1 MSVEWDAFAQ
11 GLVDALPRLP
21 AGGLLVIAEP
31 EDPER
36 SQYGRYTQFAQGADA
51 LDAYVVVNS
60 FLEEPARAS
69 EDGERIIAAAGWRP
83 PEPSAGHE
91 NWWTRLAWPATT
103 EQYRTVAGMVVTA
116 LRDGYGIPDPGV
128 MRYKAWNENTGADI
142 ELPLLGL
149 AAE

>member
-1 MSVEWDAFAQ
+1 MDWEAFAQ
-11 GLVDALPRLP
+11 GLVDALADLP
-21 AGGLLVIAEP
+21 AGGLLVIGEP
-31 EDPER
+31 EKPEQP
-36 SQYGRYTQFAQGADA
+36 QYGRYTQFAQSTDA

-69 EDGERIIAAAGWRP
+69 EEGERVIAAAGWHP
-83 PEPSAGHE
+83 PEPNAGHE
-91 NWWTRLAWPATT
+91 NWWTRLLWPATA
-103 EQYRTVAGMVVTA
+103 EQYRAVTGMVVTA

-128 MRYKAWNENTGADI
+128 LRYKAWNENTGDGI